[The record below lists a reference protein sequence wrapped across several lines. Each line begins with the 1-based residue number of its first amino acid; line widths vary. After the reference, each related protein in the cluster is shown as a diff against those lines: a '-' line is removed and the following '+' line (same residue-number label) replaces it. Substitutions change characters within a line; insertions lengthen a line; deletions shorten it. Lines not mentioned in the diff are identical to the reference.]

1 MPQGHATM
9 STTSTVTERAAV
21 AAVFVA
27 TIGIEPQVLWWA
39 CIGTAAGGLLSRPAK
54 TKQQQT
60 AWVGLLKFVVGS
72 LLAALVGTY
81 VGQAHMDQQT
91 LSANTVA
98 ALLAA
103 FLQPLFTAAG
113 DAIPRAVD
121 GLLVKLG
128 LARRN
133 GDQP

>member
-1 MPQGHATM
+1 M
-9 STTSTVTERAAV
+9 STSSTVTERAAV

-39 CIGTAAGGLLSRPAK
+39 CIGTAAGALLSRPAK

-60 AWVGLLKFVVGS
+60 AWVGLLKFIVGS
-72 LLAALVGTY
+72 LFAAVVGTFVAHAY
-81 VGQAHMDQQT
+81 LDAQA
-91 LSANTVA
+91 LGANFVA
-98 ALLAA
+98 AVLAA
-103 FLQPLFTAAG
+103 FLQPLFAL
-113 DAIPRAVD
+113 AVD
-121 GLLVKLG
+121 ALPRVVDGVLVKFG